1 MTPFYYNLQSGE
13 DFYPQWMRYLQN
25 NAYLEEQMLTMQEY
39 MDKQAAQLNA
49 TLEMVSEEQADV
61 MRESAGIICDVLT
74 AGQEQLA
81 QKLEPREDQEAKSLA
96 RAMERI
102 GEIKGDFE
110 ELFELFDWRMS
121 MLLEEQ
127 RIENLLT
134 ENIAKL
140 LRIPESQKERQYN
153 VEQGLRFFN
162 NARFDEDLYED
173 ALYFL
178 LKAAKLNR
186 TDYFVLHRIGM
197 IYLYG
202 SKEVDVAKAEA
213 YFLKAAKYAIVESHP
228 EAISLVNILES
239 DVQDAVCPMKA
250 SREEVYEKVKLLAAE
265 ANFQAGIC
273 CYIQGKFADAA
284 MLSEK
289 AFGLA
294 PQMLEALYNQA
305 KALCARGEYPRA
317 ITIVKSLLA
326 KDSHYAM
333 RLVVDPDF
341 SSKAPI
347 RDALAEIRDEA
358 VAKAENWLKQLK
370 KIMVPGSEAQS
381 FLEKIEALLYKNT
394 FLDAQAALDE
404 FARKREWT
412 CACLKICEVRKVA
425 TCTPLS
431 ESLCFSK
438 SSRLLAVLCRHRTTT
453 GCPEDSFS
461 VHVWDLTSF
470 KEVAVFE
477 EEGKRGQLAFSPDDA
492 LLAVAVKNGH
502 IKLYDIP
509 SRQEVAL
516 LPHDASEC
524 NVLRFCLRGA
534 CLASCDSTSIKVW
547 DVKLHK
553 ELAHFSKPGACYHD
567 LEVDATGTFLAAS
580 CWEEGRRWRVVW
592 DVRTLEE
599 IASWPDHNKAL
610 GGLEFAS
617 ERLLMA
623 RDENNDL
630 IKVLDLARKKQVN
643 SIALPKFAHVVFD
656 AEAKNI
662 LWHNQKGLIEGYS
675 VGGKRKLTALKIDQK
690 SIWDFCAHQ
699 NVLAVGQ
706 GQQVFIWDLNS
717 SEKIGCCFLIGDICS
732 YGNSGSSDNSIAF
745 SPDGHTLAT
754 RGELRKT
761 ELWFLQKKTSSC
773 HPTLTVKGF
782 ISFEAARH
790 REIEEYEAQARNI
803 ARCEEEFQ
811 RTRIEAAVAEQ
822 AREEEADRQRWQ
834 RAREAEARLICQ
846 EAYQKAYRQE
856 LAEDKKWFF
865 KNYAG
870 VMQLYA
876 EAAQLGSEEAKERLE
891 LVRKKAGN

>member
-1 MTPFYYNLQSGE
+1 MTPFYYNLHSGE

-25 NAYLEEQMLTMQEY
+25 NAYLEEQILTMQQY
-39 MDKQAAQLNA
+39 MDKQAAQLNS

-61 MRESAGIICDVLT
+61 MRESAGIICNVLT

-81 QKLEPREDQEAKSLA
+81 QKLEPREDQEAKRVA
-96 RAMERI
+96 RAMERV
-102 GEIKGDFE
+102 GEIKEDFE

-134 ENIAKL
+134 ENIAQL

-213 YFLKAAKYAIVESHP
+213 YFLKAAKYAIVESQP

-239 DVQDAVCPMKA
+239 DVQDAVFSVKA

-289 AFGLA
+289 AFALA
-294 PQMLEALYNQA
+294 PQMVEALYNQA
-305 KALCARGEYPRA
+305 KALCAGGEYQRA
-317 ITIVKSLLA
+317 VTIVKSLLA
-326 KDSHYAM
+326 KDRLYAI
-333 RLVVDPDF
+333 RLVADPDF

-347 RDALAEIRDEA
+347 RDVLSEIRDEA
-358 VAKAENWLKQLK
+358 VAKAGKWLKQLK
-370 KIMVPGSEAQS
+370 RIMVPGSEAQS
-381 FLEKIEALLYKNT
+381 FLEIIETLLQKNT
-394 FLDAQAALDE
+394 FLDAQAAMDE
-404 FARKREWT
+404 FARKRQWT
-412 CACLKICEVRKVA
+412 CACLKTYGVRKVA
-425 TCTPLS
+425 TCTHLS

-438 SSRLLAVLCRHRTTT
+438 SSQLLAVLCRHRSTE
-453 GCPEDSFS
+453 GQWEDTVS
-461 VHVWDLTSF
+461 VHVWDLASF

-477 EEGKRGQLAFSPDDA
+477 ERNCYSQLALSPDDA
-492 LLAVAVKNGH
+492 LLALAMGNGY

-509 SRQEVAL
+509 SKQEVAML
-516 LPHDASEC
+516 AHGYEC
-524 NVLRFCLRGA
+524 KALRFCQQGSL
-534 CLASCDSTSIKVW
+534 LASCDNKTVKIW
-547 DVKLHK
+547 DVKRSK
-553 ELAHFSKPGACYHD
+553 ELACFSNPNACYRD
-567 LEVDATGTFLAAS
+567 LEVDATGTFLAAN
-580 CWEEGRRWRVVW
+580 CCEEARRWRVVW
-592 DVRTLEE
+592 NARTLEE
-599 IASWPDHNKAL
+599 IASLADHKKAM
-610 GGLEFAS
+610 GGLEFSS
-617 ERLLMA
+617 ERLLLA
-623 RDENNDL
+623 RDENEDL
-630 IKVLDLARKKQVN
+630 IKVFDVTRKKQVN
-643 SIALPKFAHVVFD
+643 AISYSKNAKIAFD
-656 AEAKNI
+656 VEANNL

-675 VGGKRKLTALKIDQK
+675 IGEKKKLKPLEIDQK
-690 SIWDFCAHQ
+690 AIWDFCAHQ
-699 NVLAVGQ
+699 NVVAVGQ
-706 GQQVFIWDLNS
+706 GQQVFLWDLNS
-717 SEKIGCCFLIGDICS
+717 REKIGYCFLIGDICS
-732 YGNSGSSDNSIAF
+732 YGKYRTSDNSITF
-745 SPDGHTLAT
+745 SPDGHTMVT
-754 RGELRKT
+754 RGETRKT
-761 ELWFLQKKTSSC
+761 ELWFLQKKTASC

-790 REIEEYEAQARNI
+790 REIEEYEAQARTI
-803 ARCEEEFQ
+803 SRCEEEFQ

-822 AREEEADRQRWQ
+822 ARAEEADRERWK
-834 RAREAEARLICQ
+834 RAREAEARLVCQ
-846 EAYQKAYRQE
+846 ETYQKAYRQE

-891 LVRKKAGN
+891 LVRKKAGE